1 MADLKK
7 EGPVQIMLVEDNP
20 GDIRLIVETLS
31 EGKLPYKITVAKDG
45 EEALNMLEHGGFC
58 PEIILLDL
66 KLPGKSGLEV
76 LAGVRK
82 NPATKKT
89 PVIVLSSSDS
99 EGDIAKAYELQANCY
114 VTKPI
119 DLDKFIVTINAINDF
134 WLTIVRLAR

>member
-1 MADLKK
+1 MADSRL
-7 EGPVQIMLVEDNP
+7 ESPVQIMLVEDNP

-31 EGKLPYKITVAKDG
+31 EGKIPYKITVAKDG
-45 EEALNMLEHGGFC
+45 EEALNMLAAGGYN

-66 KLPGKSGLEV
+66 KLPRKSGLEV

-82 NPATKKT
+82 NPKTKNT

-99 EGDIAKAYELQANCY
+99 ENDIAKAYELQANCY